1 MRRGLGICRST
12 FLSCFAALISLPAL
26 AQTVTVSPTSI
37 SFSNQTQGTTSSVH
51 KVTLKNGQSTAITF
65 TSATSNLSDYAAT
78 NNCPVSPATL
88 AAGSSCTI
96 SVTFTPSTTGARNAT
111 LTVKD
116 SGGSSPQLVTLSGT
130 GTAPS
135 LVSIAVTPAS
145 PSIAAG
151 NTHITTARPRTSP
164 RLRPGPRRKP
174 QSPPLRTP
182 MD

>member
-1 MRRGLGICRST
+1 
-12 FLSCFAALISLPAL
+12 ISLPAL
-26 AQTVTVSPTSI
+26 AQTVTVSPASI
-37 SFSNQTQGTTSSVH
+37 SFGNQVQGTTSSVH

-116 SGGSSPQLVTLSGT
+116 SCGSNLQLLTLSAT
-130 GTAPS
+130 RPAPR
-135 LVSIAVTPAS
+135 LAPIALIPAS
-145 PSIAAG
+145 PS
-151 NTHITTARPRTSP
+151 
-164 RLRPGPRRKP
+164 
-174 QSPPLRTP
+174 
-182 MD
+182 